1 MAKSTYNSE
10 YYTKNKTKVLLLQ
23 KAYRERNK
31 EHFKTWY
38 QQNKARVLARVTQYN
53 QLHKEKRAA
62 NERERRRRRKNLLG
76 IAAVPSQMALAYILN

>member
-1 MAKSTYNSE
+1 MAKSTYNRE

-62 NERERRRRRKNLLG
+62 NERERRKNLLG